1 MARSKNRVL
10 GIEDTDGKYIK
21 VQLQLENGEVV
32 IGGYEL
38 VVWCQPTTEI
48 RDDINRRVSGPPVA
62 ICRTVNFSTNACA
75 EGSKTNM
82 KRLRAAIPICMDYCR
97 IQSR

>member
-10 GIEDTDGKYIK
+10 NIEDPDGQFIK

-32 IGGYEL
+32 IGGYKL
-38 VVWCQPTTEI
+38 VVWCQPPTEI

-62 ICRTVNFSTNACA
+62 TYGKLSGPNR
-75 EGSKTNM
+75 
-82 KRLRAAIPICMDYCR
+82 
-97 IQSR
+97 

>member
-10 GIEDTDGKYIK
+10 GIDDPDGQFIK

-32 IGGYEL
+32 IGGYEI
-38 VVWCQPTTEI
+38 VRWHKPTTEI

-62 ICRTVNFSTNACA
+62 
-75 EGSKTNM
+75 
-82 KRLRAAIPICMDYCR
+82 
-97 IQSR
+97 

>member
-10 GIEDTDGKYIK
+10 NIEDPDGQFIK

-38 VVWCQPTTEI
+38 IMWYQPPAKI
-48 RDDINRRVSGPPVA
+48 RDDMNRRVSGPPVG
-62 ICRTVNFSTNACA
+62 VY
-75 EGSKTNM
+75 GNM
-82 KRLRAAIPICMDYCR
+82 NPKEKE
-97 IQSR
+97 

>member
-10 GIEDTDGKYIK
+10 GIEDPDGQFIK

-32 IGGYEL
+32 IGGYEI
-38 VVWCQPTTEI
+38 VGWYKPTTKI

-62 ICRTVNFSTNACA
+62 TYGKLSGPTR
-75 EGSKTNM
+75 
-82 KRLRAAIPICMDYCR
+82 
-97 IQSR
+97 

>member
-10 GIEDTDGKYIK
+10 GIEDPDGKYIK
-21 VQLQLENGEVV
+21 VQLQLENGEVI

-38 VVWCQPTTEI
+38 VVWCQPPTKI

-62 ICRTVNFSTNACA
+62 TYGKLSGPTR
-75 EGSKTNM
+75 
-82 KRLRAAIPICMDYCR
+82 
-97 IQSR
+97 